1 MSLLYTYFFYKYFLL
16 FLLLVTEPVINRE
29 QKVTLHSKEQM
40 SSKAQD
46 WQISVC
52 AASALQPLARGNFH
66 GLNAG
71 LGAVS
76 TIAVQHSCRAQVHFT
91 ERLKGVCS
99 MKNFIISLFT
109 SPVYLLNL
117 KM

>member
-1 MSLLYTYFFYKYFLL
+1 MKRL

-29 QKVTLHSKEQM
+29 QKVTQHSEEQVLC
-40 SSKAQD
+40 KAQD
-46 WQISVC
+46 WQMSVC

-71 LGAVS
+71 LGA
-76 TIAVQHSCRAQVHFT
+76 IAVQHSCRAKVHFT

-99 MKNFIISLFT
+99 IKNFIISLFT
-109 SPVYLLNL
+109 SPEYLLNL
-117 KM
+117 RM